1 MASTPFLWRYGTN
14 ANDHMSPVA
23 FALIFGN
30 EDKTNWATF
39 WNLVKELHPSLDD
52 RRKIFL
58 TNQDKGC
65 LASLQDVFKDASQFM
80 CSFHCRQIILKN
92 CGGGKGEIPHS
103 ALWVYN
109 MLSSCHDI
117 ETLENKQNTT
127 NRCIPQTRTT
137 CRGCRILFNIPQR
150 DVQ

>member
-1 MASTPFLWRYGTN
+1 
-14 ANDHMSPVA
+14 
-23 FALIFGN
+23 
-30 EDKTNWATF
+30 
-39 WNLVKELHPSLDD
+39 
-52 RRKIFL
+52 
-58 TNQDKGC
+58 
-65 LASLQDVFKDASQFM
+65 M

-150 DVQ
+150 DVQWMTTSACMESVSDKKLENKWRWN